1 MRLCHGMIIATLVIA
16 GVIAGLL
23 QACSITSKPLPTL
36 TYAAPAAARDPG
48 YAERRLLVFLRG
60 IGGSVENFADSGMI
74 AAAQARYP
82 NLDVWVPDAHIG
94 YYYKRSI
101 LRRLQEDIIDRAKQ
115 RGYKR
120 IDFAGVSLGGFG
132 SLLYLECCQQ
142 NIDKVVLISPYS
154 GEPGTHASIARIEDL
169 RNWKP
174 PAGTEDFELDLWF
187 WIANNQPL
195 FNSGR
200 IWLGYG
206 NQDYLTGQDLLAERL
221 PESQVLIVDGD
232 HSDEVF
238 ARIWDKLLEKGA
250 LD

>member
-1 MRLCHGMIIATLVIA
+1 MIIALL
-16 GVIAGLL
+16 VIAGLL
-23 QACSITSKPLPTL
+23 QACSIAPKPLPTL
-36 TYAAPAAARDPG
+36 TYSAPAAVRGLD
-48 YAERRLLVFLRG
+48 YSERRLLVFLRG
-60 IGGSVENFADSGMI
+60 IGGTVENFADYGMI

-82 NLDVWVPDAHIG
+82 NLDVWVPDTSIG

-101 LRRLQEDIIDRAKQ
+101 LRRLQEDIIDRARQ
-115 RGYKR
+115 RGYRR

-142 NIDKVVLISPYS
+142 NVDNVVLISPYS
-154 GEPGTHASIARIEDL
+154 GESGTHASIAATDDL

-174 PAGTEDFELDLWF
+174 PSGTEDFELDLWF

-206 NQDYLTGQDLLAERL
+206 DEDYLTGQDLLAERL

-238 ARIWDKLLEKGA
+238 ARIWQGLLDKGA